1 MNTHEK
7 IKHWEEN
14 DCIQIMKSIGITKG
28 AHLIDFGCGF
38 GHYTFSASKVVQEE
52 GKVYAIDRNKGIL
65 KYIDNRFKEDKL
77 SNIITVCSKEKTS
90 LNFQDSEIDCILFY
104 DILHGEEIDRF
115 SMIKESHRVLKEN
128 GILSILPFHLTNFR
142 DKSGCKKKY
151 KIDMLINEIE
161 ELGFRLLGKIEDRG
175 IHFEKYHSPHYI
187 NNGGIEFEELERGSI
202 YNFKKI

>member
-7 IKHWEEN
+7 IKHWEDD

-28 AHLIDFGCGF
+28 AYLIDFGCGF
-38 GHYTFSASKVVQEE
+38 GHYTFPASKVVQEE

-65 KYIDNRFKEDKL
+65 KYIDNRIEEDKL
-77 SNIITVCSKEKTS
+77 SNVITVYSKEKTS
-90 LNFQDSEIDCILFY
+90 LNFQDSVIDCILFY

-142 DKSGCKKKY
+142 DKSGYKKKY

-161 ELGFRLLGKIEDRG
+161 ELGFQLLGKIENRG
-175 IHFEKYHSPHYI
+175 VHFEKYHSPHYI
-187 NNGGIEFEELERGSI
+187 KNGGIDFEELEQGSI
-202 YNFKKI
+202 YNFKKT